1 MTPSTSIYK
10 PIIEMSSMTKHE
22 NHKVVS
28 NFHKMNFSMSRI
40 GLYLIII
47 LFCVQPLFGQTVSET
62 DTTSE
67 STQDR
72 KIEENNISNSER
84 ITSQTPIVPTD
95 TDETEPGENNKPE
108 SENISPFI
116 PENLVDSEIQQN
128 TSSIMEL
135 DTDDSPNISKTS
147 EKVWTGKLRLLK
159 IVNDYQVKPDET
171 LTTLVMIAG
180 DATIHGTITG
190 NVLLI
195 GGDVK
200 LSSSAQ
206 VNGVLQVIGG
216 QIIGTQES
224 VENISVNNGWRILPA
239 VAQILMHPHT
249 VWDINK
255 HRNIRIT
262 LAKFLLFLFIYLV
275 VVLIFPRPINTLS
288 KQLARKP
295 LVSILFSLLMF
306 VVLPVLAAILILS
319 IVGVPCLLLGICL
332 IVPVA
337 ICGKVGIFYTLGST
351 LLSGRLKPLSVIFGY
366 IPYFMATEIPHV
378 DWVTFLVFNTVGI
391 GLCILSILSGMS
403 TLNRS
408 RNNYWTERIHQ

>member
-1 MTPSTSIYK
+1 
-10 PIIEMSSMTKHE
+10 MTKHE
-22 NHKVVS
+22 NHNVVS
-28 NFHKMNFSMSRI
+28 NIHQMNFSMSWI
-40 GLYLIII
+40 SLYLIII
-47 LFCVQPLFGQTVSET
+47 LLCVQPLFAQTVSET

-72 KIEENNISNSER
+72 KIEENTISNSER
-84 ITSQTPIVPTD
+84 ITSKTPIVPTD
-95 TDETEPGENNKPE
+95 TDETEIGVNNKPE
-108 SENISPFI
+108 SENISPST
-116 PENLVDSEIQQN
+116 PEDIVDSGIQQN
-128 TSSIMEL
+128 TPSIMEV
-135 DTDDSPNISKTS
+135 DTGDTPNTSKTS
-147 EKVWTGKLRLLK
+147 KEVWTGKRRLLK
-159 IVNDYQVKPDET
+159 IVNDYHVKPDET

-180 DATIHGTITG
+180 DATIHGTVTG
-190 NVLLI
+190 NVLLF

-206 VNGVLQVIGG
+206 VNGMLQIIGG

-255 HRNIRIT
+255 HRNIQIT
-262 LAKFLLFLFIYLV
+262 LAKFLFFLFIYLV
-275 VVLIFPRPINTLS
+275 VVLIFPRPINALS

-295 LVSILFSLLMF
+295 FVSILFGILMF
-306 VVLPVLAAILILS
+306 VVLPVVAAILILS

-378 DWVTFLVFNTVGI
+378 DWVTFLVFNTIGI

-403 TLNRS
+403 TANRR
-408 RNNYWTERIHQ
+408 RNNYWSERIHQ